1 MAQDPIKDRKK
12 IKEFKKEERKEIDK
26 RVKSMPTVEGYSDF
40 SKSKATIDPR
50 QARPSSYERPST
62 LSSPSQNYVQPLYK
76 RLDTPLA
83 PTPEP
88 QVEGYRDFSK
98 SKGI

>member
-40 SKSKATIDPR
+40 SKSKATIDPSHAQSAPAPELR
-50 QARPSSYERPST
+50 S
-62 LSSPSQNYVQPLYK
+62 LK
-76 RLDTPLA
+76 RA
-83 PTPEP
+83 K
-88 QVEGYRDFSK
+88 R
-98 SKGI
+98 